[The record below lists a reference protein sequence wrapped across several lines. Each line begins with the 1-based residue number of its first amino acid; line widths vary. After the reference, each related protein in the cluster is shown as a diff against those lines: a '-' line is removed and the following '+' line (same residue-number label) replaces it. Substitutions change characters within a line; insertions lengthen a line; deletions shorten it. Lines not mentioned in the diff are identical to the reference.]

1 MQPFLLLSPHYPI
14 RIFQFARA
22 LKTAGYSP
30 VAIGDTDWQSLR
42 EELRQS
48 LDEYISMPLHCYAG
62 RGEMNEET
70 YDRIYRTVAGL
81 INRHGRL
88 AGVESFNEFWLP
100 LEARIR
106 QDFDIPGP
114 RPEQLEQM
122 IRKSRM
128 KEVFIKAG
136 VTVVPGE
143 IVKNL
148 GHLKAFLKSEKNII
162 VKPDIGVGA
171 TDTHKLT
178 TQQDAENFWQQHDA
192 ATTYFMER
200 FIDGD
205 DRELLSF
212 DGITDINGDIAF
224 AAVHPCNDG
233 LLEVVSG
240 KVLAYHA
247 KKQAEIDPEL
257 RRVATA
263 AIKGFGLQRRFFHL
277 EFFRVG
283 KTYYGMEIN
292 ARPPGVVT
300 LDMDNHAFGVDLWH
314 AWTAIWQG
322 NTSPVAL
329 TRDKICAYVARV
341 NRLQY
346 RLSHDEVLQRFSG
359 NIVFWSH
366 MDGPVMGDIAYLVL
380 VDSHAERLK
389 LTEEITA
396 TTSYS

>member
-14 RIFQFARA
+14 RNFQFAVA
-22 LKTAGYSP
+22 LKAAGYRP
-30 VAIGDTDWQSLR
+30 IAIGDAEWHGLR
-42 EELRQS
+42 EELRLS
-48 LDEYISMPLHCYAG
+48 LDDYINMPLHCYAR
-62 RGEMNEET
+62 RGEFDEER
-70 YDRIYRTVAGL
+70 YDQIYRTIASL

-106 QDFDIPGP
+106 QDFNLPGP
-114 RPEQLEQM
+114 MPDQLEHM

-128 KEVFIKAG
+128 KEVFRKAG
-136 VTVVPGE
+136 ITVVPGE
-143 IVKNL
+143 TVRDL
-148 GHLKAFLKSEKNII
+148 DHLKKFLKAEKAII

-171 TDTHKLT
+171 SDTHKLT
-178 TQQDAENFWQQHDA
+178 TQKDAENFWRQHDPE
-192 ATTYFMER
+192 TTYYMER
-200 FIDGD
+200 FIDGK

-212 DGITDINGDIAF
+212 DGITDLNGDIAF

-233 LLEVVSG
+233 LLEVVAG

-257 RRVATA
+257 RRISTA
-263 AIKGFGLQRRFFHL
+263 AIKGFGLKRRFFHL

-292 ARPPGVVT
+292 VRPPGVVT
-300 LDMDNHAFGVDLWH
+300 CDMDNHAFGIDLWH
-314 AWTAIWQG
+314 AWTRIWQG
-322 NTSPVAL
+322 DTAPVL
-329 TRDKICAYVARV
+329 ITQDKVCAYIARV

-346 RLSHDEVLQRFSG
+346 RLSHDEVLHRFGSS
-359 NIVFWSH
+359 IVFWSH

-380 VDSHAERLK
+380 VDSHEERLR
-389 LTEEITA
+389 LTEEITGQP
-396 TTSYS
+396 